1 MRASA
6 IAIVICAFLSVGCGS
21 DTCPVNA
28 IRHVVVSVSADGLNA
43 RDFGPCAES
52 GQCEALCR
60 DTALAMAPYDVGVTD
75 CRRVETD
82 AGIGGTR
89 EQITLDIT
97 YREYVFCGV

>member
-43 RDFGPCAES
+43 RDF
-52 GQCEALCR
+52 
-60 DTALAMAPYDVGVTD
+60 
-75 CRRVETD
+75 
-82 AGIGGTR
+82 
-89 EQITLDIT
+89 TLDIT